1 MRRAQRHALGD
12 ATNRANLPA
21 QGVEDPS
28 AALKPQKP
36 AAAKPSAAAAAAAA
50 AAAPAAS
57 RKRKSETSLEDD
69 IAAYKQDLS
78 DKYYLYDDAPDAT
91 CNQVRGKINK
101 LIDSGIMKK
110 VEFCKATHLSSKNL
124 SDFLSKKGTY
134 GGSGCTAYHSAWMWF
149 KQREL
154 AGLKMPDVKKRQKRD
169 ADAAA
174 AASAS
179 TAKSGG
185 ASAGAGA
192 GAGAASTTKP
202 GPAASTPDI
211 SNIEL
216 EGEETD
222 EVEVYDT
229 CDEIRRKINAHLL
242 KTPGL
247 TQTQF
252 CRDLYAQLRAPKC
265 KAIQTKQLSDFR
277 GQKGSRTGARS
288 TVFYAAYVYFEKLRI
303 AEGKPKSK
311 HRLIMEDIWEP
322 RGGFDREH
330 DHRTSF
336 IVMAGSQPTV
346 DQYGQMHCF

>member
-1 MRRAQRHALGD
+1 M
-12 ATNRANLPA
+12 
-21 QGVEDPS
+21 EDPS
-28 AALKPQKP
+28 AALKPRKP
-36 AAAKPSAAAAAAAA
+36 AAAAAKPS

-57 RKRKSETSLEDD
+57 RKRKPETSLEDD

-78 DKYYLYDDAPDAT
+78 EKYYLYDEPPDAT

-101 LIDSGIMKK
+101 LVDSGIMKK

-174 AASAS
+174 AAAAASAS
-179 TAKSGG
+179 VANFGG
-185 ASAGAGA
+185 ASASA

-202 GPAASTPDI
+202 GPAASTPHI
-211 SNIEL
+211 SNIHL

-229 CDEIRRKINAHLL
+229 CDEIRRKINAHL

-265 KAIQTKQLSDFR
+265 KGIQTKQLSDFR
-277 GQKGSRTGARS
+277 GQKGSRTGAKS
-288 TVFYAAYVYFEKLRI
+288 TVFYAAYVYFEKRRI

-311 HRLIMEDIWEP
+311 HRLEMEDIWEP
-322 RGGFDREH
+322 QGGFDREH
-330 DHRTSF
+330 DHRT
-336 IVMAGSQPTV
+336 T
-346 DQYGQMHCF
+346 